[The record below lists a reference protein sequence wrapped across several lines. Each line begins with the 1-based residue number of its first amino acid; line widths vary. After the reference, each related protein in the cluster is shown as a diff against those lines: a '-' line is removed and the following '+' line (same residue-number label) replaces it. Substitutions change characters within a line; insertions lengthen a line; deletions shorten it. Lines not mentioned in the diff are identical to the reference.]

1 MVCGATLLS
10 GDLNT
15 MCASETLILASRDV
29 GIHETRVPTH
39 PGKSGFFPMDFP
51 GPGKCW
57 KISLVLE
64 SPGNE
69 SLRSWK
75 VLENEDPG

>member
-1 MVCGATLLS
+1 MKQAYHASWEVLDFS
-10 GDLNT
+10 G
-15 MCASETLILASRDV
+15 CR
-29 GIHETRVPTH
+29 
-39 PGKSGFFPMDFP
+39 KS
-51 GPGKCW
+51 W
-57 KISLVLE
+57 KINLVLE

>member
-1 MVCGATLLS
+1 MKIHFCILYS
-10 GDLNT
+10 GFP
-15 MCASETLILASRDV
+15 CILESSGLFSLDFPV
-29 GIHETRVPTH
+29 
-39 PGKSGFFPMDFP
+39 PGKS
-51 GPGKCW
+51 W

-75 VLENEDPG
+75 VLEGEDPG